1 MTVQYNE
8 YTKNIHI
15 DDIFE
20 WGDET
25 YRIVDVDRVGVHLS
39 QQWGTLKLQARKAE
53 GGLHGY

>member
-8 YTKNIHI
+8 YTRNIHV

-25 YRIVDVDRVGVHLS
+25 YRIVDVDRVGIHLS
-39 QQWGTLKLQARKAE
+39 GRHHRSHP
-53 GGLHGY
+53 GG